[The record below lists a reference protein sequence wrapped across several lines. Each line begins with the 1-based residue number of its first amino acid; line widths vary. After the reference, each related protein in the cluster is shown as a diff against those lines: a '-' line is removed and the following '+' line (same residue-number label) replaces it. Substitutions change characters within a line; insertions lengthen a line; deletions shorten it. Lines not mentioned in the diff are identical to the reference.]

1 MTNKEDRVPRFTLAG
16 TMFVLLLVAIPFG
29 SVLFVDL
36 ISINPILL
44 FFDAMKLSNI
54 KYLSGEYL
62 IFYYNFIIFI
72 LIVWY
77 FFILKNGNYSYFT
90 KSISIILMVVFLV
103 SALITQ
109 IVFSGMLY
117 TSENRN
123 VTPIENSR

>member
-44 FFDAMKLSNI
+44 FFDVMKLSNI

-77 FFILKNGNYSYFT
+77 FFIIRSGNYSYFA

>member
-29 SVLFVDL
+29 SVFFVDL

-44 FFDAMKLSNI
+44 FFDVMKLSNI

-72 LIVWY
+72 LMVWN